1 VRSLT
6 LAMIMAL
13 TLSACGGSA
22 DLTCDDEEVYQ
33 SAQSAPQ
40 LRVPE
45 GMDNL
50 DPLKEVP
57 LPDAS
62 PRAPRPAGSVCLERP
77 PVLEEQG

>member
-1 VRSLT
+1 MRSISLT
-6 LAMIMAL
+6 MVLAL
-13 TLSACGGSA
+13 TLSACGGSK

-33 SAQSAPQ
+33 SAQSAPH

-45 GMDNL
+45 GLNNL

-62 PRAPRPAGSVCLERP
+62 PREPRPAGSVCLERP
-77 PVLEEQG
+77 PVLDEKG